1 MDTLLSMKAFCSV
14 AECQSFAGAARSLG
28 ISTAM
33 ASKHVMHLERRL
45 GTRLLNR
52 TSRHVS
58 LTEPGAQYFERCR
71 QMLEDLEEVE
81 ASVSRVGA
89 SPRGLLK
96 VTAPVWLANPTF
108 TAVLADYQ
116 ARFPEVRLDIDL
128 SGRIVNMVEEGIDL
142 ALRAARTLGD
152 TLVARPIGS
161 VLFQWVGAPA
171 YLERAGRPQ
180 RPVDLG
186 GHRTL
191 LYSLVPTANEEFE
204 AFTGGARLVPVL
216 QSSNET
222 LLHLAALQGMGLA
235 LLPTWLVAQDVAAGR
250 LEVVLA
256 ASQRLDMRLYGAYPS
271 RRHLSSKVRTFLD
284 FLCADP
290 RFRAPGA

>member
-1 MDTLLSMKAFCSV
+1 MDTLLSMKAFCGV
-14 AECQSFAGAARSLG
+14 VERESFAAAARSLG

-58 LTEPGAQYFERCR
+58 LTEPGALYFERCR

-81 ASVSRVGA
+81 ASVSKVSA

-96 VTAPVWLANPTF
+96 VTAPVWLANPSF
-108 TAVLADYQ
+108 VAVLADYQ

-128 SGRIVNMVEEGIDL
+128 SGRIVNLVEEGIDL
-142 ALRAARTLGD
+142 ALRVARTLGD
-152 TLVARPIGS
+152 TLVVRPIGT
-161 VLFQWVGAPA
+161 VPFQWVGAPA
-171 YLERAGRPQ
+171 YFDREGRPQ
-180 RPVDLG
+180 RPTDLES
-186 GHRTL
+186 HRML
-191 LYSLVPTANEEFE
+191 MYSLFPAASEELK
-204 AFTGGARLVPVL
+204 AFTGCARLVSVL

-222 LLHLAALQGMGLA
+222 LLHLAALQGMGVA
-235 LLPTWLVAQDVAAGR
+235 LLPTWLVAQDVAAGH

-256 ASQRLDMRLYGAYPS
+256 SSQRLDVTLCGVYPS
-271 RRHLSSKVRTFLD
+271 RRYLSSKVRTFLD

-290 RFRAPGA
+290 RLR